1 MYHGR
6 GRVSNVR
13 AMDQDATFAPAV
25 ALRVARPVS
34 TMFCGDG
41 DQDGL
46 REDTTTRNPTPDLN
60 SPALGRFFSGA
71 AAARHLSDC
80 LAGHIEN
87 PKRPSASLCGT
98 RSGEAAA
105 VPGDVSDPESVQRIV
120 EAAREA
126 YGPPE
131 ILVNN
136 AGFLQQKR
144 FVDLTVEDFDRMI
157 AVHLR
162 GTFLCTSA
170 VLPDMLSR
178 GSGIIVNVASQLGQI
193 GGIELCHYSA
203 AKAGIIGLTKSLAR
217 EVSAQGVRVNA
228 VAPGPINTELI
239 LGLSEE
245 WQRAKAAELPLGRFG
260 EPAEVAETVAFLVSD
275 GATLYVGQT
284 LGPNSGDVML

>member
-1 MYHGR
+1 MTAER
-6 GRVSNVR
+6 SR
-13 AMDQDATFAPAV
+13 V
-25 ALRVARPVS
+25 ALVTGAGSGIGRAIAEKLGKEGERVVV
-34 TMFCGDG
+34 
-41 DQDGL
+41 
-46 REDTTTRNPTPDLN
+46 NDL
-60 SPALGRFFSGA
+60 
-71 AAARHLSDC
+71 
-80 LAGHIEN
+80 
-87 PKRPSASLCGT
+87 K
-98 RSGEAAA
+98 GEAADEVVA
-105 VPGDVSDPESVQRIV
+105 GIKESGGEASSAPGDVSDVEDVDRIV
-120 EAAREA
+120 AAAREA
-126 YGPPE
+126 YGSPE

-162 GTFLCTSA
+162 GTFLCTRA
-170 VLPDMLSR
+170 VLPEMLSR
-178 GSGIIVNVASQLGQI
+178 GGGIVVNVASQLGQI

-260 EPAEVAETVAFLVSD
+260 EPEEVAKTVAFLVSD

>member
-1 MYHGR
+1 MAPERSRIALVTGAGSGIGR
-6 GRVSNVR
+6 AIAEKLAQNGERVVVNDVNPET
-13 AMDQDATFAPAV
+13 ANEVV
-25 ALRVARPVS
+25 A
-34 TMFCGDG
+34 GIKEWG
-41 DQDGL
+41 
-46 REDTTTRNPTPDLN
+46 
-60 SPALGRFFSGA
+60 
-71 AAARHLSDC
+71 
-80 LAGHIEN
+80 
-87 PKRPSASLCGT
+87 
-98 RSGEAAA
+98 GEAAA
-105 VPGDVSDPESVQRIV
+105 APGDVSDAESVQRIV
-120 EAAREA
+120 AATHEA
-126 YGPPE
+126 YDFPE

-162 GTFLCTSA
+162 STFLCTRA
-170 VLPDMLSR
+170 VLPEMLSR

-193 GGIELCHYSA
+193 GGIELCHYSS

-228 VAPGPINTELI
+228 VAPGPINTELV

-245 WQRAKAAELPLGRFG
+245 WRNAKAAELPLGRFG
-260 EPAEVAETVAFLVSD
+260 EPWEVAKTVAFLVSD

>member
-1 MYHGR
+1 MTPEHSRAVLVTGAGSGIGR
-6 GRVSNVR
+6 AIAEKLAKDGERVVVNDLNGETADEV
-13 AMDQDATFAPAV
+13 
-25 ALRVARPVS
+25 VARIK
-34 TMFCGDG
+34 D
-41 DQDGL
+41 
-46 REDTTTRNPTPDLN
+46 
-60 SPALGRFFSGA
+60 SG
-71 AAARHLSDC
+71 
-80 LAGHIEN
+80 
-87 PKRPSASLCGT
+87 
-98 RSGEAAA
+98 GEAAPA
-105 VPGDVSDPESVQRIV
+105 PGDVSDPESVQRIV
-120 EAAREA
+120 ESAHEN

-170 VLPDMLSR
+170 VLSDMLSR

-228 VAPGPINTELI
+228 VAPGPINTELV
-239 LGLSEE
+239 LGLSDE
-245 WQRAKAAELPLGRFG
+245 WRDAKSAELPLGRFG
-260 EPAEVAETVAFLVSD
+260 EPWEVAETVAFLVSD
-275 GATLYVGQT
+275 GAALYVGQT

>member
-1 MYHGR
+1 MRSTRLRVTLVTGAGSGIGR
-6 GRVSNVR
+6 AIAEKLAKDGERVVVNDLDGETAEEVVARIKESGGE
-13 AMDQDATFAPAV
+13 AV
-25 ALRVARPVS
+25 AA
-34 TMFCGDG
+34 
-41 DQDGL
+41 
-46 REDTTTRNPTPDLN
+46 
-60 SPALGRFFSGA
+60 
-71 AAARHLSDC
+71 
-80 LAGHIEN
+80 
-87 PKRPSASLCGT
+87 
-98 RSGEAAA
+98 
-105 VPGDVSDPESVQRIV
+105 PGDVSDPEAVQQIMA
-120 EAAREA
+120 AAREA

-162 GTFLCTSA
+162 GTFLCTHA

-178 GSGIIVNVASQLGQI
+178 GHGIIVNIASQLGQI
-193 GGIELCHYSA
+193 GGVELCHYSA
-203 AKAGIIGLTKSLAR
+203 AKAGIIGLTKALAR

-228 VAPGPINTELI
+228 VAPGPINTELV

-245 WQRAKAAELPLGRFG
+245 WRRAKAAELPLGRFG
-260 EPAEVAETVAFLVSD
+260 EPHEVAESVAFLASD